1 MKLTSLQARMRIPVS
16 CCFFLALIV
25 AVPTLPA
32 RAQKARVSHAQAV
45 ARAKAIVAK
54 MTLDEKITE
63 LHGVGSPTEFRIVP
77 GIPRLGIPPLQMT
90 NGPAGVGP
98 GGVGPQKEATAMPSP
113 LTLAA
118 SWDPALAYDYGKVL
132 GEETRATG
140 NTLMEGP
147 DVNIARVPQGGRD
160 FESFGEDPYLDSRIA
175 VANIDG
181 IQSTGIMATVKHYIA
196 NNQEDQRFRVNEEIG
211 ERALRE
217 IYMPAFK
224 AAIEEA
230 HSASVMCAYP
240 KVNGVYN
247 CENTPL
253 LDGVLKKEWKFDGF
267 VMSDWGA
274 THSTVPSAFAGLDLE
289 MPTGKY
295 FGDDLKKAVQSGAVP
310 VSVINDKLVRRLPR
324 QSSSAPGYQCPG
336 PRPSRRSRTARSIAK
351 LPNPAWCCSRTK
363 AIFCRSPKTSAILR

>member
-1 MKLTSLQARMRIPVS
+1 
-16 CCFFLALIV
+16 
-25 AVPTLPA
+25 
-32 RAQKARVSHAQAV
+32 
-45 ARAKAIVAK
+45 
-54 MTLDEKITE
+54 
-63 LHGVGSPTEFRIVP
+63 
-77 GIPRLGIPPLQMT
+77 
-90 NGPAGVGP
+90 
-98 GGVGPQKEATAMPSP
+98 
-113 LTLAA
+113 
-118 SWDPALAYDYGKVL
+118 
-132 GEETRATG
+132 
-140 NTLMEGP
+140 
-147 DVNIARVPQGGRD
+147 
-160 FESFGEDPYLDSRIA
+160 
-175 VANIDG
+175 
-181 IQSTGIMATVKHYIA
+181 TGIMATVKHYIA

-310 VSVINDKLVRRLPR
+310 VSVIDDKLVRRFAKMIQFGAWIPV
-324 QSSSAPGYQCPG
+324 
-336 PRPSRRSRTARSIAK
+336 PRPT
-351 LPNPAWCCSRTK
+351 
-363 AIFCRSPKTSAILR
+363 

>member
-1 MKLTSLQARMRIPVS
+1 MKSTSLQARMRIPVS
-16 CCFFLALIV
+16 CFFFLALIV
-25 AVPTLPA
+25 AVPTMPT

-160 FESFGEDPYLDSRIA
+160 FESFGEDPYLDARIA
-175 VANIDG
+175 VANIEG
-181 IQSTGIMATVKHYIA
+181 TQSTGIMATVKH
-196 NNQEDQRFRVNEEIG
+196 
-211 ERALRE
+211 
-217 IYMPAFK
+217 
-224 AAIEEA
+224 
-230 HSASVMCAYP
+230 
-240 KVNGVYN
+240 
-247 CENTPL
+247 
-253 LDGVLKKEWKFDGF
+253 
-267 VMSDWGA
+267 
-274 THSTVPSAFAGLDLE
+274 
-289 MPTGKY
+289 
-295 FGDDLKKAVQSGAVP
+295 
-310 VSVINDKLVRRLPR
+310 
-324 QSSSAPGYQCPG
+324 
-336 PRPSRRSRTARSIAK
+336 
-351 LPNPAWCCSRTK
+351 
-363 AIFCRSPKTSAILR
+363 